1 MHQVTEMQQLDMHL
15 PRHCTL
21 QWVANLTSALV
32 LSIIT
37 VIAGLQAGHSIA
49 KPKPVFA
56 RLEGDYVTSKPDV
69 PKELAGA
76 AKK

>member
-1 MHQVTEMQQLDMHL
+1 MHGNL
-15 PRHCTL
+15 PRHLTP
-21 QWVANLTSALV
+21 QWVANLTSLLN
-32 LSIIT
+32 LSI
-37 VIAGLQAGHSIA
+37 VFVGLQAGHSIA

-69 PKELAGA
+69 AKELAGA